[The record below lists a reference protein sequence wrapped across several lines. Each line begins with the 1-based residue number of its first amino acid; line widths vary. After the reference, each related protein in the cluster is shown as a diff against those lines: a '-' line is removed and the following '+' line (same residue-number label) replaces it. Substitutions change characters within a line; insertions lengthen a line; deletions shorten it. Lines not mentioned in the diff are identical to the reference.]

1 MGFFAKLGAGWLRIA
16 RAMGETQT
24 FVLLSLLYGLVIGPM
39 ALLLRA
45 FGRGDLLEL
54 RARDRASFAVPK
66 QMVPT
71 DSERCERQF

>member
-39 ALLLRA
+39 ALLLVFRPSGL
-45 FGRGDLLEL
+45 FGR
-54 RARDRASFAVPK
+54 R
-66 QMVPT
+66 
-71 DSERCERQF
+71 